1 VVQADESS
9 SWKLRRRV
17 ARRDDDRDDLNAG
30 ECPDTA
36 KVVEAREVNR
46 HSLSMSASG
55 RKSNTKSEVK
65 AKARSSDTVDLK
77 RNVAV
82 NRVVSDKSYEN
93 DSDVGACSRE
103 WLRGKLKSAY
113 VSNKVGNVK
122 PALCA
127 KGNSNDRVS
136 AVTKRVS
143 SGKACVN
150 RL

>member
-1 VVQADESS
+1 M
-9 SWKLRRRV
+9 